1 MSFNQLIYRTFSVS
15 ALSIAIAVPQLVTAK
30 SAPSSP
36 PLAPTATMPPKVS
49 PTASAKPTAKPSPA
63 AEKEG
68 NSLMDSLKLTAE
80 QKQKIRGVRSA
91 RTRQINQLL
100 TEDQRAKFKKSRE
113 SGVKLSDAI
122 KALGLPADKSKQVVE
137 IIQKSQQDIRS
148 ALTPAQLKILDDA
161 IRNQKAGGSGS
172 VE

>member
-1 MSFNQLIYRTFSVS
+1 MSFNRSFYRVLSVS
-15 ALSIAIAVPQLVTAK
+15 ALAIVIAVPQLAIAK
-30 SAPSSP
+30 SAPSGA
-36 PLAPTATMPPKVS
+36 PLAPTATMLPKVS
-49 PTASAKPTAKPSPA
+49 PTPSAKPTTKPSPA

-68 NSLMDSLKLTAE
+68 VSLMDSLKLTAE

-148 ALTPAQLKILDDA
+148 ALTPAQLKTLDDA
-161 IRNQKAGGSGS
+161 IRSQKAGGSGS